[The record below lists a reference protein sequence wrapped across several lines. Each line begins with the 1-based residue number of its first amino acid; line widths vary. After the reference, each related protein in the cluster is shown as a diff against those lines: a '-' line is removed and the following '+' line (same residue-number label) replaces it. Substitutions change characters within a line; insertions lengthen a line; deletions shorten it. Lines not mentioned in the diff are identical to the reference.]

1 MLDTISLT
9 SPSFR
14 IKKRCQQ
21 LQLPWTLT
29 CKTEMAEVSSYKSR
43 GRGRYRGSGNPPR
56 PRRKLMKNL
65 VVWRVVVSSKVEK
78 NPWESLTNY
87 SAHTHGFYACNS
99 TRKCH
104 KSAVS
109 RASPPTA
116 CLVFLRN
123 VKLYHLGRAPCPLII
138 WEHYLPVYI
147 ILWFHIKISSEC
159 VAFHA
164 KLMCSIQSQPDPAVP
179 ASARSLS
186 ASERSRPQVWQ
197 CPRDDDHTT
206 NVGVEILTIWGWIG
220 DGLLL
225 CRSVYIKSRDE
236 CYFCDQYNS
245 SRRFGNG
252 TWMSNNVLSQ
262 GRIRYF
268 VLGGCGILVLRLCR
282 MLQDI
287 SRIWNMTPISHA

>member
-1 MLDTISLT
+1 MS
-9 SPSFR
+9 
-14 IKKRCQQ
+14 
-21 LQLPWTLT
+21 
-29 CKTEMAEVSSYKSR
+29 
-43 GRGRYRGSGNPPR
+43 
-56 PRRKLMKNL
+56 
-65 VVWRVVVSSKVEK
+65 
-78 NPWESLTNY
+78 TNY
-87 SAHTHGFYACNS
+87 MGTLSS
-99 TRKCH
+99 
-104 KSAVS
+104 S
-109 RASPPTA
+109 
-116 CLVFLRN
+116 
-123 VKLYHLGRAPCPLII
+123 LYH
-138 WEHYLPVYI
+138 
-147 ILWFHIKISSEC
+147 LWFHIKISSEC

-262 GRIRYF
+262 GPTVPDTSSLEAVAF
-268 VLGGCGILVLRLCR
+268 LSWGCAESC
-282 MLQDI
+282 I